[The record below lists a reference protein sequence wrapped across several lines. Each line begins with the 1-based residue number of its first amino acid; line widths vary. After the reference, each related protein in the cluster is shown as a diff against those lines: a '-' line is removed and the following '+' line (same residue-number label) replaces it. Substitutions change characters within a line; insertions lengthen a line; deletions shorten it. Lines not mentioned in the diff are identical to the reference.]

1 MNHYF
6 AYKNPADASEGY
18 VEITGADFYR
28 LVRGNNLLPR
38 EERRVFARYDARDE
52 QDNSVMYWETT
63 REGEK
68 RWRRSDYAFE
78 THSGSL
84 YEDDNLSSLDDMT
97 DDEFSGHGKYP
108 LSGRQAEKV
117 VESNAFVEQ
126 LFRSLDGQELWTDML
141 AMYLNGQKREC
152 ASTLARKYGKC
163 DKTMRNRQK
172 ELNELLKKFVA
183 DWA

>member
-1 MNHYF
+1 MNHYMI
-6 AYKNPADASEGY
+6 YKNPADASEGY
-18 VEITGADFYR
+18 VEITGTDFYR
-28 LVRGNNLLPR
+28 LVRENNLLPR

-52 QDNSVMYWETT
+52 EDNSTMYWETT

-68 RWRRSDYAFE
+68 RWRRTDYAFE
-78 THSGSL
+78 THNASL
-84 YEDDNLSSLDDMT
+84 YADDNFSSLDDMT
-97 DDEFSGHGKYP
+97 DDEFSGRGKYP

-172 ELNELLKKFVA
+172 ELNELLKKFAA
-183 DWA
+183 DWV